1 MHEQTP
7 EGIVMHQHHY
17 VKQLNLLDMTG
28 VDPDNLDMSCSE
40 AQHSAYLS
48 LLGGLSW
55 LVQTRMNVSV
65 FVCALQ
71 RNAKSP
77 KLEHYVKLNRLTKWV
92 KHKKCQLTYKK
103 LVGPLKVLTISDSAF
118 KKEDC
123 TGLAMRGAL
132 ICIAEK
138 NDSTPGG
145 NLHVIEFYSRKQRRI
160 TRSTFA
166 AELHGLADAVEFSK
180 LVAFAVHEC
189 LVPNVTPRE
198 LVTAEETGTLKLS
211 IEAVIDA
218 MSVFDALVVPETRM
232 PSESSLI
239 MVLLQIK
246 ELLRTHT
253 LKRLWWVD
261 TVDMVAD
268 GLNKGSVNRQALM
281 LLGQTGVWTLTKA
294 GEFHT
299 ENVQVTLKSTAQ
311 TGSYSD

>member
-1 MHEQTP
+1 M
-7 EGIVMHQHHY
+7 
-17 VKQLNLLDMTG
+17 
-28 VDPDNLDMSCSE
+28 
-40 AQHSAYLS
+40 
-48 LLGGLSW
+48 
-55 LVQTRMNVSV
+55 
-65 FVCALQ
+65 
-71 RNAKSP
+71 
-77 KLEHYVKLNRLTKWV
+77 
-92 KHKKCQLTYKK
+92 
-103 LVGPLKVLTISDSAF
+103 
-118 KKEDC
+118 
-123 TGLAMRGAL
+123 
-132 ICIAEK
+132 
-138 NDSTPGG
+138 
-145 NLHVIEFYSRKQRRI
+145 IEFYSRKQRRI